1 MAAGLVGFATLNRD
15 GRNGTTGGAGGPV
28 VVVSTFAALRD
39 AIADNNPRIVQISG
53 TIAAEGGVK
62 MLNVGSNKSIH
73 GIGSTAQLTGFGLD
87 VSGWTL
93 AVRAANGGTECT
105 PDKAALFTHV
115 QNVIIRNITFNA
127 PTDDGIQ
134 VSCYSHHV
142 WLDHNSFTK
151 GYDGSI
157 DIKRGSDWVTV
168 SWNHFNHTD
177 KTMLLGHD
185 DNNGPQDIGH
195 LHVTYHHNFLDYST
209 QRNPRVRFGQ
219 AHVYNNY
226 GNQISSYMIGL
237 GVGCDVYADGN
248 YLQFAD
254 NVTNDFGGDK
264 FTWTT
269 SNIVVAT
276 DLAAVSRNNA
286 FNPAS
291 YYSYT
296 PDAAANLPTIV
307 SQGAG
312 VGKIVP

>member
-1 MAAGLVGFATLNRD
+1 
-15 GRNGTTGGAGGPV
+15 
-28 VVVSTFAALRD
+28 VVSTFAALRD
-39 AIADNNPRIVQISG
+39 AIADHNPRIVQISG
-53 TIAAEGGVK
+53 PIVAEGGVK
-62 MLNVGSNKSIH
+62 MLNVGSNKSIL
-73 GIGSTAQLTGFGLD
+73 GIGSTAKLTGFGLD
-87 VSGWTL
+87 VSGWTV
-93 AVRAANGGTECT
+93 AVRAANGGTECV
-105 PDKAALFTHV
+105 PEKAALFTHV
-115 QNVIIRNITFNA
+115 QNVIIRNITFDA

-142 WLDHNSFTK
+142 WVDHNTFTK
-151 GYDGSI
+151 GYDGAL
-157 DIKRGSDWVTV
+157 DIKRGSDWITV
-168 SWNHFNHTD
+168 SWNHFSHTD

-195 LHVTYHHNFLDYST
+195 LHVTYHHNFLDWST

-237 GVGCDVYADGN
+237 GVGCDVYADSN
-248 YLQFAD
+248 YLLFAD
-254 NVTNDFGGDK
+254 NVTDDFGGDK
-264 FTWTT
+264 FTWTS

-276 DLAAVSRNNA
+276 DKAAVSLNNA

-307 SQGAG
+307 PQGAG